1 MTTSRK
7 RAGRPSIDWQQAFL
21 YYAALP
27 PHERTYQAVASEFK
41 VSVRTVERHGMV
53 ECWSNRARAID
64 AQALAEAAEAV
75 RRGRAD
81 QISNVEKLI
90 EASFVS
96 YAQQL
101 RAGRIRLTAADLPR
115 LVKLSNE
122 LWANQPEPELPPPE
136 ATDGDQVPLEH
147 MREVL
152 RGLYESGAF
161 ETPTDPTGET
171 E

>member
-1 MTTSRK
+1 MTNNRK
-7 RAGRPSIDWQQAFL
+7 RGRAVIDWQQAFL

-27 PHERTYQAVASEFK
+27 PHERSYQAVAAEFE

-53 ECWSNRARAID
+53 ERWQEQARAID
-64 AQALAEAAEAV
+64 AQALADAAEAV

-81 QISNVEKLI
+81 QISDVQKLI
-90 EASFVS
+90 EASLIS

-101 RAGRIRLTAADLPR
+101 REGRVRLAPADLPR

-122 LWANQPEPELPPPE
+122 LWANHPEPPPAPAKTAE
-136 ATDGDQVPLEH
+136 SQPIPIEH

-152 RGLYESGAF
+152 RGLYESGALDS
-161 ETPTDPTGET
+161 TATDHEART